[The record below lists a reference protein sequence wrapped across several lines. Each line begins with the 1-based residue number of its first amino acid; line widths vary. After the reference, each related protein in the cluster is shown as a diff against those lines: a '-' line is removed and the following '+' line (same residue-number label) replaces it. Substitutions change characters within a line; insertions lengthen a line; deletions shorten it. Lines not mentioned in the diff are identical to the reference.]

1 MKTKVILLAV
11 IAILAMT
18 EAKAQEKSTI
28 IDFDYQKAFPLD
40 LFGIDAN
47 MNGVVDDDE
56 AFSLSSE
63 GNQST
68 FYINYKDFGSA
79 GSLMDVETVAK
90 NEKGNIRL
98 KGSLED
104 VTLVRNEKQSVI
116 VYICHNKLGEI
127 QFIVSDD
134 KGNDQVT
141 VWVEN
146 PAFLKMVK

>member
-1 MKTKVILLAV
+1 M
-11 IAILAMT
+11 
-18 EAKAQEKSTI
+18 
-28 IDFDYQKAFPLD
+28 D

-68 FYINYKDFGSA
+68 FYITYKDFGSA
-79 GSLMDVETVAK
+79 GSLMDVETVTK
-90 NEKGNIRL
+90 NEKGDIRL

-116 VYICHNKLGEI
+116 AYICQNKLGEI

-134 KGNDQVT
+134 KGNNQVA